1 MWADQDIHYPG
12 DSWNDVGNNLY
23 GNFKAIYNL
32 KKQNRHLKVLLSIGG
47 WTYSPSFHPVVV
59 NPALR
64 AKFVESSVKLL
75 EDFGLDG
82 LDVDYEYPADN
93 SQAVGYVA
101 LLEEMRTALDKHAE
115 KKGFGCKF
123 LLSVSVVLVT
133 HVNAQSLH
141 QIAAPCG
148 PDNYKKLHVA
158 AMDKSLDFWNLMAYD
173 FCKFLPSHSLFAFL
187 IRLAVCSWFMGS
199 YR

>member
-32 KKQNRHLKVLLSIGG
+32 KKQHRHLKVLLSIGG

-82 LDVDYEYPADN
+82 LDVDYEYPSDN
-93 SQAVGYVA
+93 SQAIGYVA

-115 KKGFGCKF
+115 KKGADCKF
-123 LLSVSVVLVT
+123 LLSVSVVFVT
-133 HVNAQSLH
+133 RTHTQSLL

-173 FCKFLPSHSLFAFL
+173 FCKFLPLLSFSFCFSDTSCHL
-187 IRLAVCSWFMGS
+187 
-199 YR
+199 